1 MTSPLRL
8 LAFALLLAPSLL
20 PAAENQRFIL
30 ERPYPVAEIPEP
42 DRSLPVTNVILMI
55 GHPPP
60 FRRMGSQQRTLI
72 Y

>member
-8 LAFALLLAPSLL
+8 LALALLLAPSLL

-42 DRSLPVTNVILMI
+42 DRSLPVTL
-55 GHPPP
+55 
-60 FRRMGSQQRTLI
+60 SLI
-72 Y
+72 HIS

>member
-30 ERPYPVAEIPEP
+30 ERPYPVAEILNLTAAFPSP
-42 DRSLPVTNVILMI
+42 T
-55 GHPPP
+55 
-60 FRRMGSQQRTLI
+60 
-72 Y
+72 

>member
-42 DRSLPVTNVILMI
+42 DRSLPVTNVD
-55 GHPPP
+55 
-60 FRRMGSQQRTLI
+60 RKSVV
-72 Y
+72 